1 MMKQPANAPAVSF
14 WVKFQE
20 WTNTNITKMKP
31 ITIAAN
37 PYLDIERIKTAAG
50 RLQKVK

>member
-20 WTNTNITKMKP
+20 WTNTNITKMQPK
-31 ITIAAN
+31 INAAK
-37 PYLDIERIKTAAG
+37 PYLKNDRENIRRSRMA
-50 RLQKVK
+50 VKQ